1 MHVIPDT
8 DPKELESE
16 NESSCYD
23 EDEDATDQDK
33 HTISPKQ
40 DQKPKDALDG
50 KGAQL
55 LWHCKGN
62 LYDSNFLH
70 EETQGYMFCLKPY
83 MV

>member
-8 DPKELESE
+8 DPKELASE

-55 LWHCKGN
+55 LWHCKRN
-62 LYDSNFLH
+62 LYDSISSMRKLKDIFLDIC
-70 EETQGYMFCLKPY
+70 FA
-83 MV
+83 

>member
-55 LWHCKGN
+55 LWHCKRN
-62 LYDSNFLH
+62 LYDSISSMRKLKDIFLDIC
-70 EETQGYMFCLKPY
+70 FA
-83 MV
+83 

>member
-8 DPKELESE
+8 DPKELASE

-23 EDEDATDQDK
+23 EDEDVTDQDK

-55 LWHCKGN
+55 VWHCKGN
-62 LYDSNFLH
+62 LYDSISSMRKLKDIFLDIC
-70 EETQGYMFCLKPY
+70 FA
-83 MV
+83 